1 MVRVQLSGTK
11 ETMLATLWGRALD
24 SRSARPVLGD
34 TAADEAIGRLDY
46 DFGKLMKPSMALSV
60 ALRAKSID
68 TWAREALAANPGA
81 SVLHLG
87 CGLDTRV
94 FRIDPPPES
103 RWFDVDFPEIA
114 QLRHQLWPELDERE
128 NYRVLATSVTDWAWL
143 EEVPA
148 DRPVVVVAEG
158 LTMYLR
164 DAEAEGLF
172 RRVVERFPSGEF
184 VFDIFSKLG
193 IKAQKMN
200 PVVRKSGSTLYWGL
214 DDSRELEK
222 FGLELVDEHLAQQF
236 ASEEDLPK
244 LPLVPRLQLAALRWV
259 PAVNRMGR
267 IVRCRF

>member
-1 MVRVQLSGTK
+1 MVRVQLTGTK

-24 SRSARPVLGD
+24 SRAAQPVLGD
-34 TAADEAIGRLDY
+34 TAADEALGRLDY

-68 TWAREALAANPGA
+68 AWARAALEAQPGA
-81 SVLHLG
+81 TVLHLG

-94 FRIDPPPES
+94 FRLDPPPET

-114 QLRHQLWPELDERE
+114 DLRHQLWPELDERPG
-128 NYRVLATSVTDWAWL
+128 YRLIASSVTELGWL
-143 EEVPA
+143 DEVPA
-148 DRPVVVVAEG
+148 DRPVVVIAEG

-164 DAEAEGLF
+164 EAEIEALI
-172 RRVVERFPSGEF
+172 RRIVERFPSGEF
-184 VFDIFSKLG
+184 VFDLFSKLG
-193 IKAQKMN
+193 IKSQKLN
-200 PVVRKSGSTLYWGL
+200 PVVRKSGSTLYWGV
-214 DDSRELEK
+214 DDSRELERY
-222 FGLELVDEHLAQQF
+222 GLELVDEHNATQF

-244 LPLVPRLQLAALRWV
+244 VGVVPRLQLKALRWF

>member
-24 SRSARPVLGD
+24 SRSPRPVLGD

-68 TWAREALAANPGA
+68 TMARDALAARPGA
-81 SVLHLG
+81 TVLHLG

-94 FRIDPPPES
+94 FRLDPSPET
-103 RWFDVDFPEIA
+103 RWFDVDFPEIVE
-114 QLRHQLWPELDERE
+114 LRHQLWPELDERPG
-128 NYRVLATSVTDWAWL
+128 YRVIASSVTDRAWL
-143 EEVPA
+143 DEVPA
-148 DRPVVVVAEG
+148 EQPVVVIAEG

-164 DAEAEGLF
+164 EAEVRELF
-172 RRVVERFPSGEF
+172 GRITERFPGGEF
-184 VFDIFSKLG
+184 VFDLFSRLG
-193 IKAQKMN
+193 IKAQKIN
-200 PVVRKSGSTLYWGL
+200 SVVRKSGSTLYWGL
-214 DDSRELEK
+214 DDSRELSDY
-222 FGLELVDEHLAQQF
+222 GLELVEERMAAQF
-236 ASEEDLPK
+236 ASEEDLGRVGT
-244 LPLVPRLQLAALRWV
+244 VPRLQLKALRWF